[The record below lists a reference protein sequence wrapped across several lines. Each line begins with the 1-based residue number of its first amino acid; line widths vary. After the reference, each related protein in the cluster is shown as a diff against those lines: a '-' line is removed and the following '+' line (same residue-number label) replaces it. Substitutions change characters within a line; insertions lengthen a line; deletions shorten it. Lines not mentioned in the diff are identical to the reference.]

1 MSAGKLKLTK
11 GRCSRSMR
19 SMIAATAIA
28 LAMLGLGASSA
39 KAEEPIVGLW
49 EITES
54 CDGSVCDHI
63 FSGWTSDGLEFDSDI
78 SPALVV
84 PLCYGTWIKLKE
96 RTFALTHGYFDYDG
110 TTGMWNGN
118 SGYFDYVVTVSKDG
132 KTFTG
137 VANQTDQVPGP
148 NPFAGGGTPYTGTLT
163 LSATKIEVDKS
174 LLPTSEFP

>member
-1 MSAGKLKLTK
+1 MFAGKLKLSK
-11 GRCSRSMR
+11 RRRSSLTR
-19 SMIAATAIA
+19 SLIAATAIA
-28 LAMLGLGASSA
+28 LATVGIGASSVSA
-39 KAEEPIVGLW
+39 QEPIVGLW

-84 PLCYGTWIKLKE
+84 PICYGTWIKLKA
-96 RTFALTHGYFDYDG
+96 RTYALTHGYFDYDP
-110 TTGMWNGN
+110 TGSWNGN

-132 KTFTG
+132 KSFTG

-163 LSATKIEVDKS
+163 LTATKIEVNKS
-174 LLPTSEFP
+174 LLPIP